1 MRFGVL
7 GPLEVSTDDGTPV
20 RVPELKVRTL
30 LAVLLVHGGDPVS
43 ADRLVED
50 LWGERL
56 PANPTGALQARV
68 SQLRRVLGDAEPGGR
83 DLVVSRAPGYLLHVP
98 AEGLDAHLFQARV
111 EQAHAAADPHTRAG
125 RFADALDLWRGPA
138 YADFGDQEFARPAIS
153 RLEELRLSALEDRA
167 ATRLELGEY
176 RTLAGE
182 LDELVAR
189 HPLRERLRAVHLR
202 ALYQAG
208 RHHEALDSYHELRER
223 LRDELGVDPAPELAT
238 LYHAVLD
245 HDPGLAPAPEPRAPD
260 PARAAGLPVPLT
272 ELIGRSDA
280 VGHVRDLTVA
290 GRLVTLVG
298 LGGVGKTRLALAA
311 AHELADGFADGVR
324 LVELG
329 GLDGRA
335 GGADTSAA
343 ALAEF
348 VGGTLD
354 IREDRWSSPPAR
366 AAGPERRLE
375 EAVRPQRLLLVL
387 DNAEHVAG
395 PVAELAARLLAI
407 APGLHLLVTS
417 REPLAVP
424 GETLWTVPP
433 LALPDPAEHEPA
445 ALLRSAAVALFVA
458 RARAADADFALT
470 TTNAAAVSSICR
482 RLDGIPLALELAA
495 ARTRA
500 LGTAELAARLDD
512 RFALLGGGRP
522 AGGRRGAPARQQ
534 TLRATLDW
542 SWELLGDT
550 ERAVLRRLSV
560 HAEGCGLEAAEH
572 VCAGEGVDGADVL
585 DAVSRLVDR
594 SLVHTVDG
602 PEGVFRYRMFES
614 ITAYAAEQ
622 LNVAGEQER
631 VARNHAAYYLA
642 FAERAAPRLRGRE
655 QRPWLARLD
664 AETSNLRAALDRSV
678 ATGDGETA
686 LRLVDALG
694 WYWYLRGRI
703 GEGRRAATAALS
715 VGHDQPARLR
725 APVAAWEAGM
735 STVARDEPEGVD
747 DGAAALDVYDDAH
760 DAAGRARAQWFLAF
774 ARWGSGTLSTAE
786 HHLDQALARFR
797 TRDDRWYLAAAVL
810 TRAQYALVRDELAD
824 ARRDVGRSAELFG
837 ELGDRWGEL
846 QTMTIRATLA
856 EIGGDYRLAHRMHH
870 EALQTAEALALW
882 TEVSAQ
888 LSGLGRI
895 ALLTGDPDAA
905 DDYHEQAGQLARAQ
919 SNEGLRQFAR
929 FGLALGARRRGDL
942 DRAERL
948 LLHWRDGNLD
958 WFDSLAPTAELGFI
972 AELRGDA
979 DTALALHAH
988 GYRSACVAG
997 GPRAVALALEGLAGA
1012 RALAGAH
1019 AGAAELLGTAAAAR
1033 EDAAAPLPPAERG
1046 DVDRVTARAR
1056 DGLGER
1062 CFDAAFAR
1070 GAARPP
1076 SAYLAAAYIAAPY
1089 IGAHYLGS

>member
-7 GPLEVSTDDGTPV
+7 GPLEVLADDGTPV
-20 RVPELKVRTL
+20 RVPELKVRAL
-30 LAVLLVHGGDPVS
+30 LAVLLVHGGTPVS

-83 DLVVSRAPGYLLHVP
+83 DLVASRAPGYLLHVP
-98 AEGLDAHLFQARV
+98 AEGLDTHRFQALV
-111 EQAHAAADPHTRAG
+111 ERAHAGADPRTRAE
-125 RFADALDLWRGPA
+125 RFTDALNLWRGPA

-153 RLEELRLSALEDRA
+153 RLEELRLSTLEDRA
-167 ATRLELGEY
+167 EARLELGEH

-189 HPLRERLRAVHLR
+189 HPLRERLRAMHLR
-202 ALYQAG
+202 ALYRAG
-208 RHHEALDSYHELRER
+208 RQHEALDSYHELRER
-223 LRDELGVDPAPELAT
+223 LRDELGVDPAPELAA

-245 HDPGLAPAPEPRAPD
+245 HDPALAPATRGPAPAAA
-260 PARAAGLPVPLT
+260 PAPGLPVPLT

-280 VGHVRDLTVA
+280 VARVRDLTAA

-311 AHELADGFADGVR
+311 AHESAAGFADGVR
-324 LVELG
+324 LVELA
-329 GLDGRA
+329 GLPGA
-335 GGADTSAA
+335 ADTA

-348 VGGTLD
+348 VVAGLD
-354 IREDRWSSPPAR
+354 IREDRWSSPSTR
-366 AAGPERRLE
+366 APGPERRL
-375 EAVRPQRLLLVL
+375 ADALRPQQLLLVL

-395 PVAELAARLLAI
+395 AVAELAARLLAV

-433 LALPDPAEHEPA
+433 LALPDPAEHEPE

-458 RARAADADFALT
+458 RARATDAAFALT
-470 TTNAAAVSSICR
+470 TANAAAVTSICR

-512 RFALLGGGRP
+512 RFALLGGGGT
-522 AGGRRGAPARQQ
+522 AGGRRGTPTRQQ

-542 SWELLGDT
+542 SWDLLGDT

-560 HAEGCGLEAAEH
+560 HAEGCGLDAAEQ
-572 VCAGEGVDGADVL
+572 VCAGDGVDGADVL

-594 SLVHTVDG
+594 SLLHTVDG
-602 PEGVFRYRMFES
+602 PDGLRYRMFES
-614 ITAYAAEQ
+614 IAAYATER
-622 LNVAGEQER
+622 LHEAGEAHR
-631 VARNHAAYYLA
+631 TAGHHAAYYLA
-642 FAERAAPRLRGRE
+642 LAERAAPRLRERE

-664 AETSNLRAALDRSV
+664 AETPNLRAALDRSV
-678 ATGDGETA
+678 AAGDGETA
-686 LRLVDALG
+686 LRLVDALA

-703 GEGRRAATAALS
+703 GEGRRAAAAALS
-715 VGHDQPARLR
+715 AGHDHPAWLR
-725 APVAAWEAGM
+725 APVATWAAGLAL
-735 STVARDEPEGVD
+735 VARDEPAD
-747 DGAAALDVYDDAH
+747 DGAAALALYDDSG
-760 DAAGRARAQWFLAF
+760 DADGLARAQWFLAF
-774 ARWGSGTLSTAE
+774 TRWGAGTLTTAE
-786 HHLDQALARFR
+786 DRLDRALTRFR
-797 TRDDRWYLAAAVL
+797 SRDDRWYVAAAVL
-810 TRAQYALVRDELAD
+810 THAQYALVRDDLHA

-846 QTMTIRATLA
+846 QATALRATLA
-856 EIGGDYRLAHRMHH
+856 EIGGDHRTAHRMHH

-888 LSGLGRI
+888 RSGLGRI
-895 ALLTGDPDAA
+895 ALLTGDLDAA
-905 DDYHEQAGQLARAQ
+905 DEHHEQARQLARAQ
-919 SNEGLRQFAR
+919 SNHGLEQFAR
-929 FGLALGARRRGDL
+929 FGLALTARRRGDL
-942 DRAERL
+942 DRAEQL
-948 LLHWRDGNLD
+948 LQHWREGNLD
-958 WFDSLAPTAELGFI
+958 WFDTLAPTAEMGFV

-979 DTALALHAH
+979 GTALRLHAD
-988 GYRSACVAG
+988 GYRSACAAG

-1012 RALAGAH
+1012 RALAGAY
-1019 AGAAELLGTAAAAR
+1019 ADAAELLGTAAAAR
-1033 EDAAAPLPPAERG
+1033 EGAAAPLPAAERG
-1046 DVDRVTARAR
+1046 DVDRITARAR
-1056 DGLGER
+1056 EGLGGP

-1070 GAARPP
+1070 GGARPP
-1076 SAYLAAAYIAAPY
+1076 DGHL
-1089 IGAHYLGS
+1089 GATFLDA